1 MRAKKNYIVQHRRK
15 REGRTDY
22 HLRLGLLKSG
32 KPRLVVRKSGKNITC
47 QIVVYENAGDKVMVS
62 SDSKELAK
70 LGWKFHG
77 GNLPSAYLTGMLCA
91 KRAAE
96 KGVGEAIFDLGLYR
110 STPGNRL
117 YSALKGAVE
126 GGLDVP
132 HSEEILPKDDR
143 VSGVHIQLYAA
154 KLKKEDHAKYS
165 RLFSAYLKE
174 HLDPENIAKAFEEM
188 KAKISSMGPSPK
200 KAPKASE
207 KKAEKP
213 APKKMP
219 SPVAKKSEEEESD
232 E

>member
-1 MRAKKNYIVQHRRK
+1 MRAKKNFIVQHRRK
-15 REGRTDY
+15 RDGRTDY
-22 HLRLGLLKSG
+22 QLRLGLLKSG

-47 QIVVYENAGDKVMVS
+47 QIVVYENEGDKVVVS
-62 SDSKELAK
+62 SDSKELVK

-96 KGVGEAIFDLGLYR
+96 KGVGEAIFDLGLYM

-126 GGLDVP
+126 GGLNVP
-132 HSEEILPKDDR
+132 HSKEILPKDDR
-143 VSGVHIQLYAA
+143 VSGVHIQMYAA

-165 RLFSAYLKE
+165 KLFSAYLKE

-188 KAKISSMGPSPK
+188 KAKISSMGPTAK
-200 KAPKASE
+200 KVKAPAKE
-207 KKAEKP
+207 NKP
-213 APKKMP
+213 AAPKKMP
-219 SPVAKKSEEEESD
+219 SPVAKKPEEEESD